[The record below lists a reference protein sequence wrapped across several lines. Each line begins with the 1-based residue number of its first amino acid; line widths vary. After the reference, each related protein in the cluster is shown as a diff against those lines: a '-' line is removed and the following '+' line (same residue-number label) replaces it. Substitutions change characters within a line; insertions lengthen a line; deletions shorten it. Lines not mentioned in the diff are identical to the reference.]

1 MIKIVIPIL
10 FITFFFIEVLGQI
23 KYPKR
28 EFRGAWVATV
38 ANIDWPSSK
47 LSTSEDQIKELKET
61 FDKLREAGINAVIAH
76 VTDAAEDHAL
86 REMVGAAGISGA

>member
-10 FITFFFIEVLGQI
+10 FTIIFFNEVLGQV

-28 EFRGAWVATV
+28 EFRGAWIATV

-47 LSTSEDQIKELKET
+47 FSSSEDQIK
-61 FDKLREAGINAVIAH
+61 N
-76 VTDAAEDHAL
+76 
-86 REMVGAAGISGA
+86 